1 MSSVSEGGTYAQ
13 NHCCCRQPPV
23 GHRRDGSGYRTI
35 IHRWYGSDDKVTGQA
50 YVRHD
55 GGTDAGIRHCNNNAT
70 DPAAD
75 DNLND
80 SDVDSN
86 DGGTRRQANE
96 PFSVVDPTDPDT
108 VVAGWNDYC
117 LTDLG
122 AGWQG
127 FAYSTDS
134 GETWTDSLVPGYPQD
149 TSEEGQN
156 SPLFGDH
163 TDAGDPIAAFDNDGN
178 LFVGGIAFNRTGA
191 VNGDV
196 FVATYGTDPVGNY
209 PGGLPAHAHRGR
221 GNPDARLGRRNIS
234 GQAAT

>member
-1 MSSVSEGGTYAQ
+1 VVVSLLLGIVVAAPAIGQSSIGGT
-13 NHCCCRQPPV
+13 
-23 GHRRDGSGYRTI
+23 D
-35 IHRWYGSDDKVTGQA
+35 GSDDKVTGQA

-55 GGTDAGIRHCNNNAT
+55 GGTDAGIEHCN
-70 DPAAD
+70 DPASNPAENDVPD
-75 DNLND
+75 DG
-80 SDVDSN
+80 DVDSN
-86 DGGTRRQANE
+86 DGGSRRQANE

-156 SPLFGDH
+156 SRCSRITPM
-163 TDAGDPIAAFDNDGN
+163 P
-178 LFVGGIAFNRTGA
+178 
-191 VNGDV
+191 
-196 FVATYGTDPVGNY
+196 AT
-209 PGGLPAHAHRGR
+209 L
-221 GNPDARLGRRNIS
+221 
-234 GQAAT
+234 

>member
-1 MSSVSEGGTYAQ
+1 MKPTSILQSLNVVFLLCLFASAAAAQ
-13 NHCCCRQPPV
+13 TPSA
-23 GHRRDGSGYRTI
+23 DG
-35 IHRWYGSDDKVTGQA
+35 DDKVTGQA

-55 GGTDAGIRHCNNNAT
+55 GGTDAGHQHCNNTAT

-127 FAYSTDS
+127 FAYSHRQRRDL
-134 GETWTDSLVPGYPQD
+134 DRLARP
-149 TSEEGQN
+149 
-156 SPLFGDH
+156 
-163 TDAGDPIAAFDNDGN
+163 
-178 LFVGGIAFNRTGA
+178 R
-191 VNGDV
+191 
-196 FVATYGTDPVGNY
+196 
-209 PGGLPAHAHRGR
+209 LPAGH
-221 GNPDARLGRRNIS
+221 LGGGHGKIPRCS
-234 GQAAT
+234 GPTPMPATL